1 MIFFVGLIKYYL
13 KMKNLL
19 LVASLFLT
27 LSTFSQEKT
36 IELNCYNKWA
46 AKFEDRGAEDVK
58 DGVYEDVI
66 ITNRMGSKAT
76 CNNGKAEVRNGKL
89 VKFSLLLSDG
99 TYEEVK
105 RTWKNASNENV
116 TIINGIS
123 KSMYSVHNEL
133 INVLWPSKIKAKKA
147 KPTTA
152 PDPTDD

>member
-1 MIFFVGLIKYYL
+1 
-13 KMKNLL
+13 MKNLL
-19 LVASLFLT
+19 LAASLFFT
-27 LSTFSQEKT
+27 LNYNAQDKAV
-36 IELNCYNKWA
+36 ELNCYNKWA
-46 AKFEDRGAEDVK
+46 AKFEDRGADEVK

-66 ITNRMGSKAT
+66 ITNRQGAKAT
-76 CNNGKAEVRNGKL
+76 CNNGKAEVIKGKL
-89 VKFSLLLSDG
+89 TKFYLLLSDG

-123 KSMYSVHNEL
+123 KSMISVHNEL
-133 INVLWPSKIKAKKA
+133 INVLWPAKIKAKKA

>member
-1 MIFFVGLIKYYL
+1 
-13 KMKNLL
+13 MKKILL
-19 LVASLFLT
+19 AASLFLT
-27 LSTFSQEKT
+27 ITSFSQEKT

-66 ITNRMGSKAT
+66 ITVRQGAKAT
-76 CNNGKAEVRNGKL
+76 CHNGKAEVRNGKL
-89 VKFSLLLSDG
+89 IKFYLLLSDG
-99 TYEEVK
+99 SHEEVK

-116 TIINGIS
+116 TIINGMS
-123 KSMYSVHNEL
+123 KSMISVHNEL

>member
-1 MIFFVGLIKYYL
+1 
-13 KMKNLL
+13 MKNLL
-19 LVASLFLT
+19 LAASLFFTLT
-27 LSTFSQEKT
+27 SFAQEKP

-58 DGVYEDVI
+58 DGVYDDVI
-66 ITNRMGSKAT
+66 ISVRQGAKAT
-76 CNNGKAEVRNGKL
+76 CHNGKAEVMKGKL
-89 VKFSLLLSDG
+89 TKFYILLSDG
-99 TYEEVK
+99 SHEEVK

-123 KSMYSVHNEL
+123 KSMISVHNEL

-147 KPTTA
+147 KPTIA

>member
-1 MIFFVGLIKYYL
+1 
-13 KMKNLL
+13 MKKILL
-19 LVASLFLT
+19 ATSLFIT
-27 LSTFSQEKT
+27 LISFSQEKP

-66 ITNRMGSKAT
+66 ISIRQGAKAV
-76 CNNGKAEVRNGKL
+76 CHNGKAEVIKGKL
-89 VKFSLLLSDG
+89 TKFYTLLSDG

-116 TIINGIS
+116 NIINGIS
-123 KSMYSVHNEL
+123 KSMISVHNEL
-133 INVLWPSKIKAKKA
+133 INVLWPAKIKPKKA
-147 KPTTA
+147 KPTIA

>member
-1 MIFFVGLIKYYL
+1 
-13 KMKNLL
+13 MKKLL
-19 LVASLFLT
+19 LAASLFLT
-27 LSTFSQEKT
+27 LTSFSQDKT

-66 ITNRMGSKAT
+66 VTVRQGAKAP
-76 CNNGKAEVRNGKL
+76 CHNGKAEVRNGKL
-89 VKFSLLLSDG
+89 IKFYLLLSDG
-99 TYEEVK
+99 SHEEVK

-123 KSMYSVHNEL
+123 KSMISVHNEL

>member
-1 MIFFVGLIKYYL
+1 
-13 KMKNLL
+13 MKKIL
-19 LVASLFLT
+19 LVTSLFFTLT
-27 LSTFSQEKT
+27 TFSQEKP

-46 AKFEDRGAEDVK
+46 AKFEDRGAEEVK

-66 ITNRMGSKAT
+66 ITNRQGAKAV

-89 VKFSLLLSDG
+89 VKFYLLLSDG

-116 TIINGIS
+116 TVINGIS
-123 KSMYSVHNEL
+123 KSMISVHNEL
-133 INVLWPSKIKAKKA
+133 INVLWPAKIKAKKA

-152 PDPTDD
+152 PEPTDD

>member
-1 MIFFVGLIKYYL
+1 
-13 KMKNLL
+13 MKKLL
-19 LVASLFLT
+19 LAASLFFT
-27 LSTFSQEKT
+27 LNTFSQEKT

-66 ITNRMGSKAT
+66 ITTRMGAKAT

-89 VKFSLLLSDG
+89 VKFYILLSDG
-99 TYEEVK
+99 SHEEVK

-116 TIINGIS
+116 TVINGMS
-123 KSMYSVHNEL
+123 KSMVSVHNEL

>member
-1 MIFFVGLIKYYL
+1 
-13 KMKNLL
+13 MKKLL
-19 LVASLFLT
+19 LATSLFFT
-27 LSTFSQEKT
+27 LISFSQEKP

-66 ITNRMGSKAT
+66 ISIRQGAKAI
-76 CNNGKAEVRNGKL
+76 CHNGKAEVMKGKL
-89 VKFSLLLSDG
+89 IKFYTLLSDG

-116 TIINGIS
+116 NIINGIS
-123 KSMYSVHNEL
+123 KSMISVHNEL
-133 INVLWPSKIKAKKA
+133 INVLWPAKIKPKKA
-147 KPTTA
+147 KPTIA

>member
-1 MIFFVGLIKYYL
+1 
-13 KMKNLL
+13 MKKILL
-19 LVASLFLT
+19 AASLFLT
-27 LSTFSQEKT
+27 LTSFSQDKT

-66 ITNRMGSKAT
+66 VTVRQGPKAT
-76 CNNGKAEVRNGKL
+76 CHNGKAEVRNGKL
-89 VKFSLLLSDG
+89 IKFYLLLSDG
-99 TYEEVK
+99 SHEEVK

-123 KSMYSVHNEL
+123 KSMISVHNEL